1 MASPSKLHRLHRF
14 FRHEDDG
21 TAYGCYWNVAAGA
34 LEKRQRLYRV
44 LYKSSTITITDEITV
59 DVKAPEAL
67 KDFFMLLT
75 GIRNRTDVDPAFQQA
90 CADLLTEDPWLSM
103 FAFSSTNIRP
113 QHDIETADA
122 VSA

>member
-14 FRHEDDG
+14 FRHEEDG

-44 LYKSSTITITDEITV
+44 LYKSSAITIEDEITV
-59 DVKAPEAL
+59 DVKAPEGL

-75 GIRNRTDVDPAFQQA
+75 GILARTDVDPAFTQA
-90 CADLLTEDPWLSM
+90 CADLLNEDPWLSM
-103 FAFSSTNIRP
+103 FAFSTDSHP
-113 QHDIETADA
+113 QHDTATADA
-122 VSA
+122 VSM